1 MLMPTE
7 HKRDALYKHSSYK
20 ILVKHIYVLDF
31 AFQKL
36 FFFFNISLVVKLNIL
51 LLLLFEQNILFEIGN
66 TDYISFMSDLCYM
79 AVMYIGMNI
88 SLMKAF

>member
-1 MLMPTE
+1 
-7 HKRDALYKHSSYK
+7 
-20 ILVKHIYVLDF
+20 
-31 AFQKL
+31 
-36 FFFFNISLVVKLNIL
+36 VKLNII

-79 AVMYIGMNI
+79 AVMYIGRNI